1 MLLEYYAIAVRRNLA
16 SFAMCSLLAIAS
28 AACTGS
34 NSTSKHEREHA
45 GTTSV
50 IGKPQAANLAMSSGR
65 SSAQYVIT
73 APDPARYGFDVS
85 LTAPASIDVAVSI
98 HTWYGA
104 VLPSIL
110 SSSHQP
116 TVCRLRSS
124 EDICFELFPL
134 LPAQRAGAWAVVAA
148 KQSGPAT
155 TVRIAITFAK
165 P

>member
-1 MLLEYYAIAVRRNLA
+1 
-16 SFAMCSLLAIAS
+16 MCGLLAIAS

-34 NSTSKHEREHA
+34 NGTGKHEPEHA

-50 IGKPQAANLAMSSGR
+50 IGRPQAANLALASGR
-65 SSAQYVIT
+65 SSARYVIT

-85 LTAPASIDVAVSI
+85 VTAPASIEVAVSI

-104 VLPSIL
+104 VFPSIL
-110 SSSHQP
+110 SSSRQSD
-116 TVCRLRSS
+116 VCRHRGS

-134 LPAQRAGAWAVVAA
+134 LPAQRAGAWTVIAA
-148 KQSGPAT
+148 KQSGPAA
-155 TVRIAITFAK
+155 TVRIVITFAK

>member
-1 MLLEYYAIAVRRNLA
+1 MDRYAVAVRYNLA
-16 SFAMCSLLAIAS
+16 CFATCSLLAIAS

-34 NSTSKHEREHA
+34 NNTGNHEREPTGA
-45 GTTSV
+45 ASV
-50 IGKPQAANLAMSSGR
+50 IGRPQAANLAMSSGR

-73 APDPARYGFDVS
+73 APDPARYAFDVTVS
-85 LTAPASIDVAVSI
+85 APASVDVAVSI

-110 SSSHQP
+110 SSSRQSGACKLKGSQD
-116 TVCRLRSS
+116 V
-124 EDICFELFPL
+124 CFELFPF
-134 LPAQRAGAWAVVAA
+134 LPAQRAGAWTVVAA

-155 TVRIAITFAK
+155 TVRVVITFAK

>member
-1 MLLEYYAIAVRRNLA
+1 
-16 SFAMCSLLAIAS
+16 MCSLLAVAS

-34 NSTSKHEREHA
+34 TSTSKGEQEHA
-45 GTTSV
+45 GTPSV
-50 IGKPQAANLAMSSGR
+50 IGRPQAANLAMSSGR

-85 LTAPASIDVAVSI
+85 VEAPASIDVAVSI

-110 SSSHQP
+110 SSSRQP
-116 TVCRLRSS
+116 DVCRLRGS
-124 EDICFELFPL
+124 EDNCFELFPF
-134 LPAQRAGAWAVVAA
+134 LPAQRAGAWTVVAA
-148 KQSGPAT
+148 KKSGPAT
-155 TVRIAITFAK
+155 TVRIVITFTK

>member
-1 MLLEYYAIAVRRNLA
+1 MRRNLA
-16 SFAMCSLLAIAS
+16 CVALCSVLAS

-34 NSTSKHEREHA
+34 TSTGQHQREHA

-50 IGKPQAANLAMSSGR
+50 IGRPQAANLAMSGGR

-85 LTAPASIDVAVSI
+85 VTAPASIDVAVSI

-104 VLPSIL
+104 VFPSIL
-110 SSSHQP
+110 TSSRQSG
-116 TVCRLRSS
+116 VCKLTGS
-124 EDICFELFPL
+124 EEICSELFPF
-134 LPAQRAGAWAVVAA
+134 LPAQRAGAWTVVAA

-155 TVRIAITFAK
+155 TVRIVITFA
-165 P
+165 

>member
-1 MLLEYYAIAVRRNLA
+1 MRRNLA
-16 SFAMCSLLAIAS
+16 CFAMCSLLAIAS

-34 NSTSKHEREHA
+34 NSTGQHEREHA
-45 GTTSV
+45 RATRV
-50 IGKPQAANLAMSSGR
+50 IGRPQTANLAMSSGR

-85 LTAPASIDVAVSI
+85 VSAPASIDVAVSI

-104 VLPSIL
+104 AFPSIL
-110 SSSHQP
+110 SSSHQSD
-116 TVCRLRSS
+116 VCRLRGSQ
-124 EDICFELFPL
+124 DVCFELLPL
-134 LPAQRAGAWAVVAA
+134 LPAQRAGAWTVVAS

-155 TVRIAITFAK
+155 TVRIVITFAK

>member
-1 MLLEYYAIAVRRNLA
+1 MRRKLA
-16 SFAMCSLLAIAS
+16 CLALCGALATAS

-34 NSTSKHEREHA
+34 NSTGNHQREHP

-50 IGKPQAANLAMSSGR
+50 TGRPQAATLAMSRGR

-85 LTAPASIDVAVSI
+85 VTAPASIDVAVSI

-104 VLPSIL
+104 IFPSIL
-110 SSSHQP
+110 TSSHQP
-116 TVCRLRSS
+116 DACRLTGSK
-124 EDICFELFPL
+124 DICFELFPL
-134 LPAQRAGAWAVVAA
+134 LPAQRPGAWTVVAA
-148 KQSGPAT
+148 KQSGPAAT
-155 TVRIAITFAK
+155 IRIVITFAK

>member
-1 MLLEYYAIAVRRNLA
+1 VRRYVA
-16 SFAMCSLLAIAS
+16 YFAICSLLAIAS

-34 NSTSKHEREHA
+34 TSAGTHQREQA

-50 IGKPQAANLAMSSGR
+50 IGRPQAANLAMSTGR

-85 LTAPASIDVAVSI
+85 VEAPASIDAAVSI

-104 VLPSIL
+104 VFPSIL
-110 SSSHQP
+110 SSSRQP
-116 TVCRLRSS
+116 DVCRLRGS

-134 LPAQRAGAWAVVAA
+134 LPAQRAGAWTVVAA
-148 KQSGPAT
+148 KQSGPAA
-155 TVRIAITFAK
+155 TVRIVITFTK

>member
-1 MLLEYYAIAVRRNLA
+1 MWRNLA
-16 SFAMCSLLAIAS
+16 CFTLCGLLAIAS
-28 AACTGS
+28 AACTDS
-34 NSTSKHEREHA
+34 NRTSKHQREHA

-50 IGKPQAANLAMSSGR
+50 IGRPQAANLAMSSGR

-85 LTAPASIDVAVSI
+85 LTAPASIDVAVSV

-110 SSSHQP
+110 SSSHQSD
-116 TVCRLRSS
+116 VCRLRAS
-124 EDICFELFPL
+124 EDICFEPFPL
-134 LPAQRAGAWAVVAA
+134 LPAQRAGAWTVVSA
-148 KQSGPAT
+148 KHSGPAT
-155 TVRIAITFAK
+155 TVRIVITFAK

>member
-1 MLLEYYAIAVRRNLA
+1 VRRNLA
-16 SFAMCSLLAIAS
+16 FFAMCSLLAIAS

-34 NSTSKHEREHA
+34 NGTGKHEQEHA

-50 IGKPQAANLAMSSGR
+50 IGRPQAANLAMSSGR

-73 APDPARYGFDVS
+73 APDPARYGFDVNV
-85 LTAPASIDVAVSI
+85 TAPASIDVAVSI

-104 VLPSIL
+104 VFPSIL
-110 SSSHQP
+110 SSSHQSG
-116 TVCRLRSS
+116 VCRLKGSQ
-124 EDICFELFPL
+124 DICSELFPL
-134 LPAQRAGAWAVVAA
+134 LPAQRAGAWTVAVA

-155 TVRIAITFAK
+155 TVRIVITFTK